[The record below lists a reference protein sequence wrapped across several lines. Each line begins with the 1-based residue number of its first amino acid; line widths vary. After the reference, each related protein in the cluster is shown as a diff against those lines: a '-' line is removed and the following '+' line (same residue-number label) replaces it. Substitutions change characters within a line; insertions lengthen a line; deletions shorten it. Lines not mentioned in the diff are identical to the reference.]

1 MAYINLFAFDIS
13 NSYDSALL
21 KLEVLLTV
29 NCLKKIFVCFYLFKD
44 CASERAEEPFPSGDD
59 ACGDVAAGLESLGAA
74 VCCQPAAI
82 GDSHPNPQTCVRAS
96 SAFPKSYIPEITAIF
111 PAFPK
116 LGQV

>member
-29 NCLKKIFVCFYLFKD
+29 NCLQTIFVCFYLFKD

-59 ACGDVAAGLESLGAA
+59 AVWG
-74 VCCQPAAI
+74 CCCWA

-96 SAFPKSYIPEITAIF
+96 SAFPKSYIPEITAIL
-111 PAFPK
+111 PACPE
-116 LGQV
+116 